1 MKWMVLSQ
9 CISSHLLFAGS
20 IQDLEILLCSSD
32 WVEYFVATRRV
43 EELPRCPIV
52 TFTVL
57 TPRIAALA
65 QYKGTFATKMGL
77 VAVGRVARDVS
88 R

>member
-65 QYKGTFATKMGL
+65 QYKGTFAKKW
-77 VAVGRVARDVS
+77 AW
-88 R
+88 